1 MLKTLIKY
9 LYKRGGYH
17 RPPNELTSKWD
28 WSAHGAT
35 HDQQIIMRYGLARTP
50 HDAQLLMNKKGVTSA
65 WDIVDKM
72 PRRKRRNPMAKF
84 ITIIRRLDGH
94 DPRDPYKDKGHD
106 NEIKSTY
113 RFK

>member
-1 MLKTLIKY
+1 MIKTLIKH
-9 LYKRGGYH
+9 LYKKGFYH

-28 WSAHGAT
+28 WSKRGAT
-35 HDQQIIMRYGLARTP
+35 HDQQIIMRFGLARTP
-50 HDAQLLMNKKGVTSA
+50 HDAQLLMDKKGAKSA

-72 PRRKRRNPMAKF
+72 PPRKRRNARAKL
-84 ITIIRRLDGH
+84 IALIRRLDGH

-106 NEIKSTY
+106 NEIKRTY